1 MIISTIPAF
10 CDLRGSK
17 KAIIQIEIGSYES
30 TIQGTTYVVND
41 YTVTYDEEGN
51 VIKQPIN
58 TKSVFYSA
66 AKINQLNKYLE
77 DNNDYSGMTKIERD
91 WTKIKQGLLI
101 DTQTN
106 LYDDG
111 LTIYRL
117 SPNEWVLC

>member
-1 MIISTIPAF
+1 MIQSNITAY

-17 KAIIQIEIGSYES
+17 KAIIQIEIASYES
-30 TIQGTTYVVND
+30 TTLGTTYVVND
-41 YTVTYDEEGN
+41 YALNDDGQGN
-51 VIKQPIN
+51 FIKQLIN
-58 TKSVFYSA
+58 TKTVFYSA
-66 AKINQLNKYLE
+66 EKINELNEFLE
-77 DNNDYSGMTKIERD
+77 GTYNYEGMLKIERD

-117 SPNEWVLC
+117 NPIDWELC